1 MPLEARVRN
10 VIVEPRVAIHLLP
23 RQCAPSASP
32 AAPVAGAASPGAV
45 AGAGAASGGAAVG
58 RGGAGGNDGPAAKN
72 QKEANELKR
81 SGALGGGARAVP
93 GFEGTPFR
101 PGGRAVCFGFD
112 LGQYNK
118 AASGSECDKGRRV
131 CGGCEKKDCAWPR
144 CGQRPRG

>member
-58 RGGAGGNDGPAAKN
+58 RGGAGGNDGPVTKK
-72 QKEANELKR
+72 QKKANKRKR
-81 SGALGGGARAVP
+81 SGEPGGGTCKVP
-93 GFEGTPFR
+93 GLEGMPFR
-101 PGGRAVCFGFD
+101 PGGKAACFGLN
-112 LGQYNK
+112 LG
-118 AASGSECDKGRRV
+118 
-131 CGGCEKKDCAWPR
+131 
-144 CGQRPRG
+144 